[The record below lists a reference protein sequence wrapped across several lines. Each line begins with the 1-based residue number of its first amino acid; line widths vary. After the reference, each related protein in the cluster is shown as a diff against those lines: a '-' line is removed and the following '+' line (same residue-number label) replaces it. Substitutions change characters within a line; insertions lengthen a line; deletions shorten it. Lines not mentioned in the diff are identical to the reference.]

1 MATLKEHIPNPTTVY
16 IDPEYEGN
24 TVGQYVV
31 ERLSKFYPYP
41 QFDSSTSPFDP
52 SSGPDPSPGPG
63 PSPGPTPDP
72 SSWEYDGDGNGTP
85 DVIDDLQRE
94 QQQALQDRTWGII

>member
-1 MATLKEHIPNPTTVY
+1 MATLKEYIPNPTTVY
-16 IDPEYEGN
+16 IDPVYGGN
-24 TVGQYVV
+24 TVGQYIV

-52 SSGPDPSPGPG
+52 SSGPDPSPGP
-63 PSPGPTPDP
+63 TTDP
-72 SSWEYDGDGNGTP
+72 SSWEYDGDGNGVP
-85 DVIDDLQRE
+85 DVIDDLQKE

>member
-1 MATLKEHIPNPTTVY
+1 MATLNEYIPNPTTVY

-52 SSGPDPSPGPG
+52 SPGPDPS
-63 PSPGPTPDP
+63 SGPTTDP

-94 QQQALQDRTWGII
+94 QQQALQDRTWAII